1 MPIRPEESSH
11 SGTPLSTAQP
21 QIRLSEVISALSYVL
36 DLTEGQPTGHAIRSC
51 IIGMRL
57 GSEIKLPPRQ
67 LSALYYALLLKDA
80 GCSSNAG
87 RVCTLFGADDKT
99 VKGNLKTVDWSRVS
113 KSLGYVAKNVS
124 PHGSPTQRAIRM
136 LQIAFEGRRGAKKLV
151 QIRCERGEQVAR
163 MLDLPEETAKAI
175 RALDEHWDGRGYPE
189 GLKGNAIP
197 LMARIL
203 GLSQTLEVF
212 FTTYGLSAAFDML
225 NERRGTWFDPALV
238 DSFLPVRTDRVFWE
252 RLKYDDLQEHIVKLE
267 PPDRVLVADDAQVD
281 RIAEVFAKVV
291 DAKSP
296 WTFRHSEKVA
306 EIAVGVGEVLSIPHR
321 ESRNLRRAALLHD
334 IGKLGVSNLILDKPG
349 GLTNDERAEMNQ
361 HAEKTKEILARVT
374 CFREVA
380 DLAGSHHERLDGSG
394 YNCGLKGDEISTP
407 VRILAIADVYD
418 ALTSDRPYRAAS
430 SPEEALG
437 IMRTDVGRALC
448 PRSFQALEIFLDR
461 GQR

>member
-1 MPIRPEESSH
+1 MPTFVQSETAPPQTTALLSESE
-11 SGTPLSTAQP
+11 PR
-21 QIRLSEVISALSYVL
+21 IRLSEVISALSYVL

-57 GSEIKLPPRQ
+57 GSELDLSAPQ
-67 LSALYYALLLKDA
+67 LSALFYALLLKDA

-87 RVCTLFGADDKT
+87 RVCTLFGADDKA

-113 KSLGYVAKNVS
+113 KSLGYVARNVA
-124 PHGSPTQRAIRM
+124 PQGSPTQRAIRM

-163 MLDLPEETAKAI
+163 MLDLPEETARAI

-189 GLKGNAIP
+189 GLKGQSIP
-197 LMARIL
+197 LLARIL
-203 GLSQTLEVF
+203 GLAQTMEVF
-212 FTTYGLSAAFDML
+212 FTTYGLAAAFDML
-225 NERRGTWFDPALV
+225 QERRGTWFDPGLV
-238 DSFLPVRTDRVFWE
+238 DAFTPVRADRVFWE
-252 RLKYDDLQEHIVKLE
+252 RLKYDDVQEHLGRLE
-267 PPDRVLVADDAQVD
+267 PPDRVLVADDVQVD

-306 EIAVGVGEVLSIPHR
+306 DIAVGIGEVLSIPRR

-349 GLTNDERAEMNQ
+349 PLTDDERQEMNK
-361 HAEKTKEILARVT
+361 HAEKTREILARVT

-394 YNCGLKGDEISTP
+394 YSRGLKGDEIGLP
-407 VRILAIADVYD
+407 ARILAVADVYD
-418 ALTSDRPYRAAS
+418 AFTSDRPYRTAS
-430 SPEEALG
+430 
-437 IMRTDVGRALC
+437 
-448 PRSFQALEIFLDR
+448 
-461 GQR
+461 